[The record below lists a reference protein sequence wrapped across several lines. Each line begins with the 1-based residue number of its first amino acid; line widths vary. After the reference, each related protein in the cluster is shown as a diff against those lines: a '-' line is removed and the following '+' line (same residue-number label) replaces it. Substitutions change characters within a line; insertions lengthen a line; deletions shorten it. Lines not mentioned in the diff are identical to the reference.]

1 MARVFDPVDGVD
13 FVITASNP
21 DVAFDADGPLP
32 SVFGG
37 VEAGAKNNGRLTFP
51 ANLHG
56 NPAISIPAGTL
67 DGLPIGLQVVGR
79 HFSEE
84 LLLDLALSVERC
96 PAVASGRARL
106 STMTSVEP
114 VPTRLDRQQR
124 LLAIGLVL
132 GVTMVAFEITA
143 VITALPTITDELH
156 GDSLYGV
163 ALACYTLANL
173 VALVV
178 TGELTDRYGPAKP
191 YLASLAVFAAGLV
204 VAATAP
210 TMVRGRHRPNPA
222 GAGTGGLAPIAYV
235 LVKRA
240 FPADRQPTMYAYLSA
255 GWVLPSLIAPAIA
268 GTITDQLGWRWV
280 FWLLLPLIPVVA
292 FMTVRPMRAYAATGV
307 GHVRVDPDSRGSS
320 RCGGHRHLRH
330 LVAVQTTRSPRL
342 VARSPG
348 IVLAVPSLRRLLP
361 AGVHRAARGLP
372 AIVLCRILATAA
384 FLGAD
389 SFIPLA
395 ADRIH
400 GASPTLQ
407 GFVIIGA
414 SLSWTAGQ
422 WLIARH
428 PDIDPRRAVRWGFVT
443 MALGFGRE
451 RAGADRRLAVVG
463 DLLRL
468 GDRWFRHGVAVQPD
482 HGDGDV
488 ACR

>member
-1 MARVFDPVDGVD
+1 
-13 FVITASNP
+13 
-21 DVAFDADGPLP
+21 
-32 SVFGG
+32 
-37 VEAGAKNNGRLTFP
+37 
-51 ANLHG
+51 
-56 NPAISIPAGTL
+56 
-67 DGLPIGLQVVGR
+67 
-79 HFSEE
+79 
-84 LLLDLALSVERC
+84 
-96 PAVASGRARL
+96 
-106 STMTSVEP
+106 MTSVQP
-114 VPTRLDRQQR
+114 VHTRLDRQQR
-124 LLAIGLVL
+124 LMAVGLVL

-191 YLASLAVFAAGLV
+191 YLASLAVFAAGLI

-210 TMVRGRHRPNPA
+210 TMVWVVIGRTLQ

-240 FPADRQPTMYAYLSA
+240 FPEDRQPSMYAYLSA
-255 GWVLPSLIAPAIA
+255 GWILPSLIAPAIA

-280 FWLLLPLIPVVA
+280 FWFLLPLIPVVA
-292 FMTVRPMRAYAATGV
+292 FMTVRPMRAYAATGT
-307 GHVRVDPDSRGSS
+307 GEVRV
-320 RCGGHRHLRH
+320 
-330 LVAVQTTRSPRL
+330 
-342 VARSPG
+342 AR
-348 IVLAVPSLRRLLP
+348 IRAAVLAAAGIGTFVTALQFKDPLAAIGGAILGVVLAIPSLRRLLP

-414 SLSWTAGQ
+414 SLSWTTGQ

-428 PDIDPRRAVRWGFVT
+428 PGIDPRRAVRWGFAT
-443 MALGFGRE
+443 MAAGLALSVPVLAAGWPLWATFFSWGVGGFGMGLLFNPTTVTAMSHADE
-451 RAGADRRLAVVG
+451 GAEGLVSSQVNLADSIGFSMMGGIGGALVAIADRTGLSLPAALAINFSLAISLALIG
-463 DLLRL
+463 TICARRIA
-468 GDRWFRHGVAVQPD
+468 GR
-482 HGDGDV
+482 
-488 ACR
+488 